1 MPNQQL
7 SRILLKEFRE
17 VGRQMFADGLIS
29 SFDGNMSIRRGE
41 RIVITRRSAMLHGL
55 EETDLI
61 EMPMDATAHPPGSNE
76 FIVHNAIYRTTTAL
90 AIIYAHPPTAL
101 ALSLSPG
108 SHEIVSW
115 ERESALLARN
125 VPILDVEKVL
135 GPKEFANVICR
146 ALSGHSIAVA
156 REHGSFA
163 IGETLEE
170 AYERTASLEHTSR
183 IIMAGLWRG

>member
-1 MPNQQL
+1 
-7 SRILLKEFRE
+7 
-17 VGRQMFADGLIS
+17 MFADGLIS

-41 RIVITRRSAMLHGL
+41 RIVITRRSAMLNGL

-61 EMPMDATAHPPGSNE
+61 EMPMDATAHPPGRNE
-76 FIVHNAIYRTTTAL
+76 FNMHNAIYRTTTAL
-90 AIIYAHPPTAL
+90 AIVYAHPPTAL

-108 SHEIVSW
+108 PHEIASW
-115 ERESALLARN
+115 EPELALLARN

-135 GPKEFANVICR
+135 GPKEFANVVCH
-146 ALSGHSIAVA
+146 ALSGHSIMVA

-163 IGETLEE
+163 IGETLEA

-183 IIMAGLWRG
+183 AHHGRLVAQVVSRLQGPEGTLEDQVAEL

>member
-17 VGRQMFADGLIS
+17 VGRQMVADGLIS

-76 FIVHNAIYRTTTAL
+76 FIVHNAIYRTTTA
-90 AIIYAHPPTAL
+90 
-101 ALSLSPG
+101 
-108 SHEIVSW
+108 SW
-115 ERESALLARN
+115 EPESALLARN

>member
-1 MPNQQL
+1 
-7 SRILLKEFRE
+7 

-61 EMPMDATAHPPGSNE
+61 EMPMDAAAHPPGSNE

-90 AIIYAHPPTAL
+90 AVIYAHPPTAL

-115 ERESALLARN
+115 EPESALLARN

-146 ALSGHSIAVA
+146 ALSGVGRQNSIRICGSLALSRPCAV
-156 REHGSFA
+156 SS
-163 IGETLEE
+163 T
-170 AYERTASLEHTSR
+170 ERRSR
-183 IIMAGLWRG
+183 NDGCRPCA

>member
-41 RIVITRRSAMLHGL
+41 RIVITRRSAMLNGL

-61 EMPMDATAHPPGSNE
+61 EMPMDAPAHPPGWNE

-101 ALSLSPG
+101 ALCLSPG
-108 SHEIVSW
+108 SW
-115 ERESALLARN
+115 EPESALLARN
-125 VPILDVEKVL
+125 VPVLDVEKVL

>member
-17 VGRQMFADGLIS
+17 VGRRMFADGLIS

-41 RIVITRRSAMLHGL
+41 RIVITRRSAMLNGL
-55 EETDLI
+55 
-61 EMPMDATAHPPGSNE
+61 ATVHPPGWNE
-76 FIVHNAIYRTTTAL
+76 FIMHNAIYRTTTAL
-90 AIIYAHPPTAL
+90 AIIYAHPPTPL

-108 SHEIVSW
+108 LHEIASW
-115 ERESALLARN
+115 EPELALLARN

-135 GPKEFANVICR
+135 GPREFANVICR

-170 AYERTASLEHTSR
+170 ACERTASLEHTSR

>member
-1 MPNQQL
+1 MPSVF
-7 SRILLKEFRE
+7 SR
-17 VGRQMFADGLIS
+17 
-29 SFDGNMSIRRGE
+29 
-41 RIVITRRSAMLHGL
+41 
-55 EETDLI
+55 
-61 EMPMDATAHPPGSNE
+61 
-76 FIVHNAIYRTTTAL
+76 
-90 AIIYAHPPTAL
+90 
-101 ALSLSPG
+101 G

-115 ERESALLARN
+115 ELESALLARN
-125 VPILDVEKVL
+125 VPILDVKKVL